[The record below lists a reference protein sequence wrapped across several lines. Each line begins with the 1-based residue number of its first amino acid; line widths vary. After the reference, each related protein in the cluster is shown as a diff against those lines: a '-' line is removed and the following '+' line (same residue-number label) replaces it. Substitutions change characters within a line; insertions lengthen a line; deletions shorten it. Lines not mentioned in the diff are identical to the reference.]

1 MMIADTLRAWV
12 LMVASAEPFTVET
25 EGHRGTELLEHLLG
39 VTEEPNEVVL
49 LLGAA
54 IGSFLWEVQ
63 HAAAEAC
70 WDDAQDLSLRKDV
83 LEGIPRLLQAACAIH
98 AGSDAVF
105 QFWDSFLAPW
115 DREHRG
121 NHDHPLV
128 ESVANALLEQLAGEQ
143 DECLQMSALHGINHL
158 RDLNTV
164 NAAKALLLSPSPQV
178 QEYAGRALA
187 FRAP

>member
-1 MMIADTLRAWV
+1 MISDTLRAWV
-12 LMVASAEPFTVET
+12 LTVASAEPFTIES
-25 EGHRGTELLEHLLG
+25 EGHRGIELLKHLLA
-39 VTEEPNEVVL
+39 VTEEPNEVVR
-49 LLGAA
+49 LLGGS
-54 IGSFLWEVQ
+54 IGGFLWEVQ

-70 WDDAQDLSLRKDV
+70 WDDAQDLSLRQDV
-83 LEGIPRLLQAACAIH
+83 LGGIPRLLQAACAIH

-115 DREHRG
+115 EREHHG
-121 NHDHPLV
+121 NHEHPLV
-128 ESVANALLEQLAGEQ
+128 ASVASALLEQLDGAR

-158 RDLNTV
+158 RDLSTA
-164 NAAKALLLSPSPQV
+164 NAAKELLLYPSPEV